1 MCIHAFGPFADLGD
15 NTINVVSGSPHGPT
29 GHRTEG
35 DSFVKA
41 LRLLTM
47 NTLFTGDV
55 PARLLALGAALDQ
68 SDYDIVCLQE
78 VMFRRNAR
86 LIRRAAPAYRHFAHS
101 GTVVL
106 KGGLVLLSRWPI
118 SRWRFV
124 RYPMTGPVRGEFF
137 MRKGALLASVST
149 PDGELVVVNT
159 HLSAN
164 RDDDWSPTNRYMRIT
179 DAELARLTG
188 LIAGVGPS
196 LPVAVVGDLNLPRDS
211 AALADFVATAG
222 LRDILAG
229 DTRPTYRPTPQW
241 PSPPA
246 LDHVLVRAAAGETL
260 TGDADFVFQDKV
272 TLGDGRQAYLS
283 DHYGVQAQ
291 LIRGLRVRR
300 P

>member
-1 MCIHAFGPFADLGD
+1 M
-15 NTINVVSGSPHGPT
+15 SGSPHGPP

-35 DSFVKA
+35 EKFVQA

-55 PARLLALGAALDQ
+55 QARLRALGAALQQ

-78 VMFRRNAR
+78 VMLRRNAR
-86 LIRRAAPAYRHFAHS
+86 LIRRAAPAYRHFAYS
-101 GTVVL
+101 GRGLL

-118 SRWRFV
+118 GRWRFV
-124 RYPMTGPVRGEFF
+124 PYPMTGPVRGELL
-137 MRKGALLASVST
+137 MRKGAQMASVTT

-164 RDDDWSPTNRYMRIT
+164 RDDDWSPTNRYTRIAR
-179 DAELARLTG
+179 AELARLTE
-188 LIAGVGPS
+188 LIADIGPS

-211 AALADFVATAG
+211 EALADFVATAG

-229 DTRPTYRPTPQW
+229 DTRPTYRPTPRW

-260 TGDADFVFQDKV
+260 TGGADFVFQDTV
-272 TLGDGRQAYLS
+272 TLDDGRQAYLS

-291 LIRGLRVRR
+291 LIRSE
-300 P
+300 

>member
-1 MCIHAFGPFADLGD
+1 M
-15 NTINVVSGSPHGPT
+15 SGSPHGPT
-29 GHRTEG
+29 GHRTKG
-35 DSFVKA
+35 DKFVKA

-55 PARLLALGAALDQ
+55 PARLRALGAALDR
-68 SDYDIVCLQE
+68 SDHDIVCLQE

-86 LIRRAAPAYRHFAHS
+86 LIRRAAPAYRHFACS
-101 GTVVL
+101 GTVL
-106 KGGLVLLSRWPI
+106 LQGGLVLLSRWPI

-124 RYPMTGPVRGEFF
+124 RYPMTGPVRGEFL
-137 MRKGALLASVST
+137 MRKGALLASVTT

-164 RDDDWSPTNRYMRIT
+164 RDDDWSPTNRYMRII

-188 LIAGVGPS
+188 LIADIDPS
-196 LPVAVVGDLNLPRDS
+196 LPVAVVGDLNIPRDS
-211 AALADFVATAG
+211 AALTGFVAATG
-222 LRDILAG
+222 LRDVLAG
-229 DTRPTYRPTPQW
+229 DTRPTYRPTPRW

-260 TGDADFVFQDKV
+260 AGDADLVFQDEV

-283 DHYGVQAQ
+283 DHYGVRAR
-291 LIRGLRVRR
+291 LIRT